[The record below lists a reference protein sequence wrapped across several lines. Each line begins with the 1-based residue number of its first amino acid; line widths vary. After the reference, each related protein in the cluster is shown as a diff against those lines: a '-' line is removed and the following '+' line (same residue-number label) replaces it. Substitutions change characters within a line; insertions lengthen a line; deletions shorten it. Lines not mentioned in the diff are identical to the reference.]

1 MEYVK
6 PAVLSG
12 WPVLI
17 LPLMNG
23 EYMTKAEAAEYAKIS
38 IATLERLMKKRPPL
52 PHIKLER
59 RVLFRK
65 QDIDHWLEEKLV
77 K

>member
-1 MEYVK
+1 MSVEYLNK
-6 PAVLSG
+6 R
-12 WPVLI
+12 
-17 LPLMNG
+17 
-23 EYMTKAEAAEYAKIS
+23 EAAAYIKIS
-38 IATLERLMKKRPPL
+38 LATLERLMNQGL

-65 QDIDHWLEEKLV
+65 RDIDAFLEKRLV

>member
-1 MEYVK
+1 MADE
-6 PAVLSG
+6 L
-12 WPVLI
+12 L
-17 LPLMNG
+17 
-23 EYMTKAEAAEYAKIS
+23 TKAEVVKLLRIS
-38 IATLERLMKKRPPL
+38 PDTLERLMRKKPPL

-65 QDIDHWLEEKLV
+65 QDIDRWLEKKLV